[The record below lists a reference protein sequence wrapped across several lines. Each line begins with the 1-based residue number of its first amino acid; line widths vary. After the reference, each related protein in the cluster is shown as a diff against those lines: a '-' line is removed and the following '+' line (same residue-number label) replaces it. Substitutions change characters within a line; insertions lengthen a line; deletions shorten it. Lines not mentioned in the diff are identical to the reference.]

1 MPAGKV
7 IVLTG
12 EGKGK
17 TTSALGRCLQGWLE
31 GKKINIFQFI
41 KGEKSYGELIAK
53 DYLGESFKLKQV
65 GLGFVKNSNRY
76 PIDLHKQYAARG
88 LDEALKE
95 IKSNHYDII
104 VLDEINYA
112 IHFNLLTEEQ
122 VIGVIGQKPDNLT
135 LILTGRYARRSVIE
149 RSDEAYEFVE
159 VKHYSTK
166 GIMARQGIE
175 Y

>member
-53 DYLGESFKLKQV
+53 DYLGESFKLNR
-65 GLGFVKNSNRY
+65 LGW
-76 PIDLHKQYAARG
+76 
-88 LDEALKE
+88 
-95 IKSNHYDII
+95 
-104 VLDEINYA
+104 VL
-112 IHFNLLTEEQ
+112 
-122 VIGVIGQKPDNLT
+122 
-135 LILTGRYARRSVIE
+135 
-149 RSDEAYEFVE
+149 
-159 VKHYSTK
+159 
-166 GIMARQGIE
+166 
-175 Y
+175 

>member
-17 TTSALGRCLQGWLE
+17 TTSALGLCLEEWLK
-31 GKKINIFQFI
+31 GKKINIIQFI
-41 KGEKSYGELIAK
+41 KGEKSYGEMMAK
-53 DYLGESFKLKQV
+53 DYLGETFKIKQA
-65 GLGFVKNSNRY
+65 GLGFVRNSDKH
-76 PIDLHKQYAARG
+76 PLELHRQYAARG

-95 IKSNHYDII
+95 IKSNLYDII

-112 IHFNLLTEEQ
+112 VHFDLLTEEQ
-122 VIGVIGQKPDNLT
+122 VIDVINQKPENLT
-135 LILTGRYARRSVIE
+135 LILTGRYARSSVIE
-149 RSDEAYEFVE
+149 KSDETFEFTA
-159 VKHYSTK
+159 VKHYSAR

>member
-1 MPAGKV
+1 M
-7 IVLTG
+7 
-12 EGKGK
+12 
-17 TTSALGRCLQGWLE
+17 
-31 GKKINIFQFI
+31 
-41 KGEKSYGELIAK
+41 
-53 DYLGESFKLKQV
+53 
-65 GLGFVKNSNRY
+65 
-76 PIDLHKQYAARG
+76 
-88 LDEALKE
+88 DEALKE